1 MTRCVQGCAR
11 RCSALTYASATCL
24 QPKIV
29 TLHNWFRIAKRDKT
43 SINNLISA
51 SLNEP
56 VKAINFTGDIRHTL
70 QPTNAAVPVTQ
81 HVHRHTQ
88 HASKYTLSLQTTNQ
102 SRFTANLRV
111 RSLVES
117 EQRQRNGTAWISNEL
132 AEGATANCRKQL
144 AVECGTSGGAFI
156 ACTLRWEP
164 RAVPEAAPYAAWHV
178 RKDAYVPYREYLSR
192 KKTCEFD
199 GTGFSGERNPLYIYR
214 TYGR

>member
-29 TLHNWFRIAKRDKT
+29 TFHNWFRKAKRDKT

-56 VKAINFTGDIRHTL
+56 VKAINFPNNTGDIRHML
-70 QPTNAAVPVTQ
+70 QPTNAAVHVTQ

-111 RSLVES
+111 RSPVES
-117 EQRQRNGTAWISNEL
+117 EQRHCLDLEWVCRRSNCEL
-132 AEGATANCRKQL
+132 SKQL

-156 ACTLRWEP
+156 ACTLR
-164 RAVPEAAPYAAWHV
+164 
-178 RKDAYVPYREYLSR
+178 
-192 KKTCEFD
+192 
-199 GTGFSGERNPLYIYR
+199 
-214 TYGR
+214 